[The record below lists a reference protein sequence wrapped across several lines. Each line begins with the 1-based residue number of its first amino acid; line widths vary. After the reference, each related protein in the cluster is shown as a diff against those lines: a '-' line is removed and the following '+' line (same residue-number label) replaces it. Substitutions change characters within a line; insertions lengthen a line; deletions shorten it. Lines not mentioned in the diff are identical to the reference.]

1 MKPLKTW
8 NSMRILVPHM
18 MVYRTQKTGKEKEA
32 PTLTKTSNLATR
44 GGLKSIVLVPDS
56 SISKPVFEDME
67 MKSRMAEKPPIVV
80 NKAM

>member
-18 MVYRTQKTGKEKEA
+18 MVYKTPKTGKEKEV

-44 GGLKSIVLVPDS
+44 GGLKSIQLVADP
-56 SISKPVFEDME
+56 SISKPVFEDIDI
-67 MKSRMAEKPPIVV
+67 KRRMTEKPPIVR